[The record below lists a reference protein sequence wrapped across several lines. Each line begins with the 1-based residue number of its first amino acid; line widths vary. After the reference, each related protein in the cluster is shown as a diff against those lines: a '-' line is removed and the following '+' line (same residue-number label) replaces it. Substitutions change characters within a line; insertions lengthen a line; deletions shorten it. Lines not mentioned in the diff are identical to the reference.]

1 MTAGAGDVSE
11 DLPRQGFM
19 LGPSPVDRV
28 TARLTFACRNKD
40 HETIDRSLKRWACA
54 SPDDQDLAAAS
65 TALRKV
71 ENLEISASIARMAW
85 VLDPTDPEKQ
95 DEIIHCA
102 VKASRPYLMPPH
114 WMRDVMWDTAK
125 LKNFIT
131 NGDMLGAK
139 AFLDQPNLAGH
150 RYYMPEFR
158 ALRHFVRFNVDPEY
172 RNSFIKNCVIVL
184 PIIQTP
190 HPETGLDWNAAILE
204 DLIGAAKW
212 SEKTDTVVPAKGL
225 SAYPSQAEKRLRAGL
240 ISNKDLPDSLRAWQ
254 KLIESRCV
262 SFWAH
267 LIERDL
273 TQDLYGI
280 SAERAAE
287 GQCSITYHVNEIL
300 AGPVIGP
307 HYHSGTQGY
316 HNAAFPF
323 ISAVFY
329 PQTISEAPETKAGY
343 LELGRPNFATPFEPK
358 TLTIRPVAGN
368 LVMFPAFAFHSVIPI
383 EESPRYS
390 VNINLNI
397 RRKGTEGGS
406 IMGFFE

>member
-1 MTAGAGDVSE
+1 MTAGATNLSE
-11 DLPRQGFM
+11 ELPRQD
-19 LGPSPVDRV
+19 LKLSSSPADR
-28 TARLTFACRNKD
+28 AIAQLKIAFRDRNQ
-40 HETIDRSLKRWACA
+40 EAIARSLKRWACV
-54 SPDDQDLAAAS
+54 SPDDQDLADAS

-95 DEIIHCA
+95 SEIIHRA
-102 VKASRPYLMPPH
+102 VKAGRPDLMPPH

-125 LKNFIT
+125 LKNFIA

-225 SAYPSQAEKRLRAGL
+225 SAYPPEAEKRLRAGL

-267 LIERDL
+267 QIDKNL
-273 TQDLYGI
+273 TEDLYGI
-280 SAERAAE
+280 TAERAAE

-323 ISAVFY
+323 VSAVFY
-329 PQTISEAPETKAGY
+329 PKTIPEAP
-343 LELGRPNFATPFEPK
+343 
-358 TLTIRPVAGN
+358 
-368 LVMFPAFAFHSVIPI
+368 
-383 EESPRYS
+383 
-390 VNINLNI
+390 
-397 RRKGTEGGS
+397 
-406 IMGFFE
+406 